1 MFQVYQSIVIIV
13 VIKFYI
19 YLVYYNNEDIYNF
32 IIVVNGTII
41 FHIINLKWMY
51 IILKKKIKDT

>member
-19 YLVYYNNEDIYNF
+19 YLVYYNNEYIYNF